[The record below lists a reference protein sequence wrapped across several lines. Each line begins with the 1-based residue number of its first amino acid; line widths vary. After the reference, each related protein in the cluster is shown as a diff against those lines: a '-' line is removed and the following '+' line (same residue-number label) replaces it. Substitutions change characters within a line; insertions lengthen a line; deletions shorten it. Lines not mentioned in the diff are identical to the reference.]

1 MNEAARD
8 IETARGGVATD
19 TSSTAER
26 ARRFG
31 QGAVLSMGLPFQPLS
46 PEEARAPATQA
57 AATRYGPAAVERVQ
71 RLAAQ
76 PGTPAGARP
85 RLARPRVEARPLPLA
100 PGPVRAAPAAAA
112 G

>member
-76 PGTPAGARP
+76 PGAPAGDRP
-85 RLARPRVEARPLPLA
+85 RPARRRVAARTARTVPGPLP
-100 PGPVRAAPAAAA
+100 RR
-112 G
+112 